1 MVLAGRLH
9 PLLVHFPIALILCGA
24 AAELVAIAT
33 RRPVWQAI
41 AFIQT
46 RAGALCAAGAAVAG
60 WLLAGAPDIDPSA
73 RLEWHRWLA
82 VLATSAALIAA
93 ASTLGAQPSRSRRR
107 LYRVLLFTSA
117 VSIGLSAHL
126 GATLVWGAHFL
137 HL

>member
-9 PLLVHFPIALILCGA
+9 PLLVHFPIALILCA
-24 AAELVAIAT
+24 AATELVAIAT
-33 RRPVWQAI
+33 RRPVWQAL

-46 RAGALCAAGAAVAG
+46 RAGALCAAAAAVAG
-60 WLLAGAPDIDPSA
+60 WLMATAPDIDPSA

-82 VLATSAALIAA
+82 VLATGAMLIAA
-93 ASTLGAQPSRSRRR
+93 ASTLGTQQSPSRRR
-107 LYRVLLFTSA
+107 LYRVLLFASA
-117 VSIGLSAHL
+117 VSIGVTAHL

>member
-73 RLEWHRWLA
+73 RLEWHRGLA

-93 ASTLGAQPSRSRRR
+93 ASTLGAQPSPSRRR